1 MEAAMKIRAQI
12 SDLDKSTVVSIFPK
26 QMKTTKVTVNP
37 RRFIVPAGTFEKPG
51 VLTVGTAIWI
61 KHIYETE
68 PEQQVEMP
76 ILSSQLADSIVND
89 FCTNVLASGHDRR
102 PGLFWV
108 IGTKTTEQIV
118 KEHKKEML
126 VAEELQ
132 KNWYLELIKQ
142 ADIDWIKYDGSPLAV
157 SDTAR
162 MAAMELHLDKPWM
175 QDIKRLA
182 MGICPACGSQRAT
195 QFPVC
200 KECKTIID
208 KDAYA
213 KLGLAMAG

>member
-1 MEAAMKIRAQI
+1 MEAMKIRAQI
-12 SDLDKSTVVSIFPK
+12 SELDKSTVVSIFPK

-37 RRFIVPAGTFEKPG
+37 RRFIVPAGTIEKPG

-68 PEQQVEMP
+68 PEQMVEMP

-89 FCTNVLASGHDRR
+89 FCSNVLGAGHDRR

-108 IGTKTTEQIV
+108 IGTKTADQIV
-118 KEHKKEML
+118 KEHKKEMQA
-126 VAEELQ
+126 AEGMQ
-132 KNWYLELIKQ
+132 RNWYMELIKQ
-142 ADIDWIKYDGSPLAV
+142 ADIDWVKYDGSPLAV

-208 KDAYA
+208 KEAYA
-213 KLGLAMAG
+213 KLGLAMSA

>member
-1 MEAAMKIRAQI
+1 MEAMRIRAQI

-26 QMKTTKVTVNP
+26 QVKATKVTVNP
-37 RRFIVPAGTFEKPG
+37 RRYTVPAGTFEKPS
-51 VLTVGTAIWI
+51 VLVVGTAIWI

-68 PEQQVEMP
+68 PEQRVEMP
-76 ILSSQLADSIVND
+76 ILSSQLADAIVND
-89 FCTNVLASGHDRR
+89 FCSNVLSSGHERR

-108 IGTKTTEQIV
+108 IGAKSSEQII

-126 VAEELQ
+126 AAEERQ
-132 KNWYLELIKQ
+132 KQWYLELIKM
-142 ADIDWIKYDGSPLAV
+142 ADIDWVKYRGSPLAV

-162 MAAMELHLDKPWM
+162 MAALELHLEKPWM
-175 QDIKRLA
+175 MDIKHLA
-182 MGICPACGSQRAT
+182 MGICPACGSQRDSK
-195 QFPVC
+195 FPVC
-200 KECKTIID
+200 KECKTIVD